1 MNKFISFMSFFFLV
15 FLFWHSIIV
24 HNLSIIL
31 ILLLLLSH
39 FNLPLL
45 QATRNDL
52 SSKIDGSSHKYDEIV
67 ANSITTKEEVWL
79 DIHNYEVL
87 VFPFLTREV

>member
-1 MNKFISFMSFFFLV
+1 M
-15 FLFWHSIIV
+15 
-24 HNLSIIL
+24 
-31 ILLLLLSH
+31 SH

-79 DIHNYEVL
+79 NIHHYEML
-87 VFPFLTREV
+87 VFPFLTRMVYNKLN